1 MTNGRVCL
9 SLSAVSLWILASPNS
24 DGQTF
29 FIRFYRT
36 EYRRLFRAQYVE
48 SSIWSSFSSSRPM
61 VFSPPI
67 SWKSPWPRSHS
78 FVTLLLIY
86 YVTRKR
92 CLPLHDVALG
102 TTAQGVS
109 LCFCGTIATPASSCL
124 ARRYNSLF
132 HVSIPSLAGAFFS
145 RVCLYPFVALV
156 RTVTICHKSDTLCSF
171 GQGTTSG
178 LPHIRKGSVGEAP
191 RCCYGKS

>member
-29 FIRFYRT
+29 FIRLYRT

-102 TTAQGVS
+102 TTAQGVPYVS
-109 LCFCGTIATPASSCL
+109 AAPLPPPHRCVWRVATTLRFSCWCIFL
-124 ARRYNSLF
+124 SCMS
-132 HVSIPSLAGAFFS
+132 VSICG
-145 RVCLYPFVALV
+145 
-156 RTVTICHKSDTLCSF
+156 F
-171 GQGTTSG
+171 GK
-178 LPHIRKGSVGEAP
+178 KGHHLSQERHSMFLRPGYDL
-191 RCCYGKS
+191 RSSSYTKRQRR